1 MTREFMAFLKQY
13 GVIGLAIAVVI
24 GGKLNAVVD
33 AIVKELVMPLL
44 GLVIPGG
51 DWRQLAVTI
60 GATKFGVGPVL
71 AAVVDFLIVAFVVFY
86 VSKKLTKP
94 EIVPVQK

>member
-1 MTREFMAFLKQY
+1 MGREFMAFLKQY

-24 GGKLNAVVD
+24 GGKLNSVVD
-33 AIVKELVMPLL
+33 AIVKELLMPIL

-60 GATKFGVGPVL
+60 GSTKFGIGPVL
-71 AAVVDFLIVAFVVFY
+71 AALVDFLIVAFVIFY
-86 VSKKLTKP
+86 ISKKLSKP

>member
-1 MTREFMAFLKQY
+1 MASLKHY

-33 AIVKELVMPLL
+33 GIVKELLMP
-44 GLVIPGG
+44 I
-51 DWRQLAVTI
+51 
-60 GATKFGVGPVL
+60 L
-71 AAVVDFLIVAFVVFY
+71 AALVDFLIVAFVIFY
-86 VSKKLTKP
+86 VSKMLTKL